1 MTTSAFLPFALLPD
15 RLFPGRFGS
24 VRQLLELL
32 AQLGRLDQPI
42 TTPGGLRQAIQF
54 AVAVGRLVGLDAG
67 WLERLQTALDNE
79 AVFGVVLALVRLA
92 AQAATASN
100 DDAGLRISA
109 ADADVVLTGQAIAD
123 WLPIVLELVELIR
136 LLRGRS

>member
-1 MTTSAFLPFALLPD
+1 MTTSAVLPAA
-15 RLFPGRFGS
+15 LFPGRFGS

-32 AQLGRLDQPI
+32 AQYGRLDEPI
-42 TTPGGLRQAIQF
+42 TTPEGLRQAIQF
-54 AVAVGRLVGLDAG
+54 ALAVGRLVGLDAG
-67 WLERLQTALDNE
+67 WLERLQAALDNE
-79 AVFGVVLALVRLA
+79 AVFDVVLALLRLA

-100 DDAGLRISA
+100 DDAGLRIST

>member
-1 MTTSAFLPFALLPD
+1 MTTPAHLPAALLPD
-15 RLFPGRFGS
+15 RLLPGRFGA

-32 AQLGRLDQPI
+32 AQFGRLDQPI

-54 AVAVGRLVGLDAG
+54 AAAVGRLVGLDAG
-67 WLERLQTALDNE
+67 WLERLQAALDNE

-92 AQAATASN
+92 AQRATASN
-100 DDAGLRISA
+100 DDAGLRIST
-109 ADADVVLTGQAIAD
+109 ADTDVVLTGQAIAD